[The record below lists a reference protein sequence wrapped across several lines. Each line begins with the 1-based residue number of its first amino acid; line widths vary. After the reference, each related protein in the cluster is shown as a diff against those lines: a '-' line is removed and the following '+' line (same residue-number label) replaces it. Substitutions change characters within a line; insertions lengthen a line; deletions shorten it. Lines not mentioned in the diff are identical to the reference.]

1 MIELATIQKC
11 LKGNQAAYKKAYNE
25 SLPYVL
31 SVVSRYIYEPSQ
43 RPDVVQ
49 SVYIQLFNSLKRY
62 DKEKGSVK
70 SFVRII
76 TVNCCL
82 THLKKQSKK
91 PIIHTL
97 SVVSESAISSEEENK
112 LLELSKEDIL
122 DLLKDMP
129 QGYKIVFLLCAIDG
143 FSHKEIADQLKITPE
158 TSRSQYFRAKKWLIK
173 KFNNST
179 LIKSYGIF

>member
-1 MIELATIQKC
+1 M
-11 LKGNQAAYKKAYNE
+11 
-25 SLPYVL
+25 PYVL
-31 SVVSRYIYEPSQ
+31 SVVSRYIYESSQ

-49 SVYIQLFNSLKRY
+49 SVYIQLFSSLKRY
-62 DKEKGSVK
+62 NEKRGSVK